1 MAHSPSVNVCS
12 CCISHV
18 PHSPKMV
25 LGIGRTHWVPQSGD
39 GASGH
44 LLLYCWAGWTE
55 RVNGAYLVF
64 QGHMS
69 LTWLRSDH
77 PYRREVCRR
86 RSPVCAE
93 AHGNFLNAIHGPWGA
108 RRATSGCLPWE
119 DTALARCS
127 PRLSYPDPWAPKGH
141 GFLCF
146 SATSVSSPALACS
159 TALWYS
165 PVVFLFLFCVSS
177 QKLLGSNDLLFRLVS
192 DVFHL
197 NERVAKGYNFWH
209 IVNIDILE

>member
-25 LGIGRTHWVPQSGD
+25 LGIGRTHWDSTVTGW
-39 GASGH
+39 GFRALVA
-44 LLLYCWAGWTE
+44 LLLGWLTE
-55 RVNGAYLVF
+55 RVHGACLVF

-69 LTWLRSDH
+69 LTWLRCDRL
-77 PYRREVCRR
+77 YCCEVCRR
-86 RSPVCAE
+86 WSPVCTE
-93 AHGNFLNAIHGPWGA
+93 AHGNFENAIHGPWGA
-108 RRATSGCLPWE
+108 WRATSGCLPWE
-119 DTALARCS
+119 DTALTRRS

-146 SATSVSSPALACS
+146 SASGMSSHALACS

-165 PVVFLFLFCVSS
+165 PVVFLFLFCVSF